1 MAFKPAAS
9 YERRIPCSRSKQQ
22 LTGDIA
28 MSRLTPHASFR
39 SRALAAAGA
48 ITASVM
54 FAATALA
61 TAAVPT
67 VRPPQTIVHYG
78 LRDLRTPQG
87 VHTLYER
94 IMSAARRV
102 CPGYDSQD
110 LDAYAYSRACQRQ
123 AVAQAVHQIGNR
135 RLAAAYQSTL
145 RGRG

>member
-1 MAFKPAAS
+1 
-9 YERRIPCSRSKQQ
+9 
-22 LTGDIA
+22 

-48 ITASVM
+48 LTASIM
-54 FAATALA
+54 FAAPALA
-61 TAAVPT
+61 RAAEPAA
-67 VRPPQTIVHYG
+67 RPPQTIVHYS
-78 LRDLRTPQG
+78 LRDLRTPHG